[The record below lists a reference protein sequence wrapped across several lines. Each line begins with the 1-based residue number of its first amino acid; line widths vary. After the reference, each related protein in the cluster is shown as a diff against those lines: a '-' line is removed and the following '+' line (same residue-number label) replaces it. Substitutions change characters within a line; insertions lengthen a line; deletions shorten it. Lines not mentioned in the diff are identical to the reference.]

1 MHTHTHSSIGGV
13 RGFLYQPFGLM
24 PKLYD
29 GAGDGGAGGQGG
41 NGGGAGD
48 GAGAGGN
55 GGAGAG
61 DGGQPKSITIT
72 EAEFENRIQG
82 RIAQALKK
90 HGQPMSDEERAE
102 LEQARKD
109 RQDAERRKLEDK
121 GKYQDAL
128 KQQEDSINKKWEPE
142 VKTRDEKITGLTG
155 RLRGEIVT
163 NKLLA
168 AASAGN
174 AYNAEQ
180 AVKLTEVF
188 VKLDDDF
195 EPIVVDEKGKQRFVG
210 ANPMTPAQLMEEF
223 LGANPHL
230 VKAPAGSNGG
240 GASGGA
246 SKTGAAPTEFQQ
258 LEKAVEDAAEEYK
271 RTHSNASLTKH
282 AKAVKALNDAKRSKA
297 A

>member
-1 MHTHTHSSIGGV
+1 MHTHTTLSVIGGT

-24 PKLYD
+24 PKWYD
-29 GAGDGGAGGQGG
+29 GAPGDPPPAPPPSDPPAPQP
-41 NGGGAGD
+41 D
-48 GAGAGGN
+48 
-55 GGAGAG
+55 
-61 DGGQPKSITIT
+61 PKSITLT
-72 EAEFENRIQG
+72 ETEFENRIQG

-109 RQDAERRKLEDK
+109 RQDAERRKLEEK
-121 GKYQDAL
+121 GKYQEAL
-128 KQQEDSINKKWEPE
+128 KTQEESLRKEWDPVKKSFEE
-142 VKTRDEKITGLTG
+142 RVTGLTG
-155 RLRGEIVT
+155 RLRSEIVT

-168 AASAGN
+168 AASSGN

-246 SKTGAAPTEFQQ
+246 SKGGTMPTEYQQ
-258 LEKAVEDAAEEYK
+258 LEQAVLDAEAEYK
-271 RTHSNASLTKH
+271 KTRSTAALTKH
-282 AKAVKALNDAKRSKA
+282 QRAVKALNDAKRSKA